1 MLPLQGLMAIFDTMY
16 ESLLSL
22 DNVHINFSE
31 NSMRIVNI
39 ILAFIMFGVALGL
52 KPEIFKKVFQKPK
65 SLLVGLLSQLVALPF
80 LTFVLVVVFNHFITP
95 MVAMGM
101 LLVASCP
108 GGNISNFMTQF
119 SKGNAE
125 LSVSLTAV
133 TTTFSPI
140 STPFN
145 FAFWGGL
152 YVKVVNSMAQNV
164 LHPLHIDI
172 FQMLETVFIL
182 LGIPLVL
189 GILCTRFLPSLS
201 KKLQK
206 PMQYLS
212 IFFFF
217 VLVAVSFGNN
227 FSIFIQYIPYI
238 FIIVLLHNLLALTTG
253 YSLGVLFRL
262 PSADKRTLTIET
274 GIQNSGLGLALLF
287 NPTIFPPD
295 TAMGGMLL
303 ITAWWAVWHIVS
315 GLLIAT
321 YWSKKE
327 LKNT

>member
-1 MLPLQGLMAIFDTMY
+1 MY
-16 ESLLSL
+16 ESLLQL
-22 DNVHINFSE
+22 DNVQINFSVHG
-31 NSMRIVNI
+31 MRIVNI
-39 ILAFIMFGVALGL
+39 VLAFIMFGVALGL
-52 KPEIFKKVFQKPK
+52 QPEVFKKVFHSPK
-65 SLLVGLLSQLVALPF
+65 SIFVGLLSQLVALPF
-80 LTFVLVVVFNHFITP
+80 LTFVIVVVCKNIISP

-133 TTTFSPI
+133 TTTLSPLT
-140 STPFN
+140 TPFN

-152 YVKVVNSMAQNV
+152 YVNIANSLAQTA
-164 LHPLHIDI
+164 LQPLHIDI
-172 FQMLETVFIL
+172 WQMLETVFIL
-182 LGIPLVL
+182 LGLPLVL
-189 GILCTRFLPSLS
+189 GICFTKFLPALS
-201 KKLQK
+201 KKMHK

-227 FSIFIQYIPYI
+227 FSIFVRYIPYI
-238 FIIVLLHNLLALTTG
+238 FVIVLLHNLVALVTG
-253 YSLGVLFRL
+253 YGLASLFRL
-262 PSADKRTLTIET
+262 PASDRRTLTIET

-287 NPTIFPPD
+287 NPTIFPQG

-303 ITAWWAVWHIVS
+303 VTAWWAIWHIVS
-315 GLLIAT
+315 GLTIAT

-327 LKNT
+327 VKTI